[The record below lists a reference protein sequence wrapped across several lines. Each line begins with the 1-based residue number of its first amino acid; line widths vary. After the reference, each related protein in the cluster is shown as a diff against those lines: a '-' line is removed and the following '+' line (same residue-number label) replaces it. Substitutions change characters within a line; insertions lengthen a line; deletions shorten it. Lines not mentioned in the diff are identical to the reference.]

1 MIRVLIVDDSLTTRE
16 YLKYII
22 DSDPDLFLVGE
33 AANGAEAVDKVARLK
48 PDVVIM
54 DIQMPKMDGYTATQ
68 EIMQTFPV
76 PIVIHSTLVAPE
88 QSENIFAAMAAGAVA
103 VAEKP
108 PGIGHPGSEAL
119 TSKLLRTVKLM
130 SEVKVVKRKKTAARQ
145 DPKPVIPFTVTK
157 PEPASVV
164 CIGAS
169 TGGPPT
175 LQNILSQLDKN
186 FNIPI
191 LVVQHISKGFLAGMI
206 HWLSKDIRRPMTIPR
221 SGESIMPGHIYF
233 SPEDTDMSITAN
245 RKILLSNAETEVP
258 GRRPITHLFRS
269 AAKNLGNH
277 AVGVLLTGMGN
288 DGAVGLKEMRDR
300 GAATIV
306 QDRDSAVIFGMPAE
320 AIRLDA
326 ADHVLPPKD
335 IAAYLNAMIMQKAQ

>member
-22 DSDPDLFLVGE
+22 DADPELFLVAE
-33 AANGAEAVDKVARLK
+33 AVNGAEAVDKVTRLK

-54 DIQMPKMDGYTATQ
+54 DIQMPKMDGYKATQ
-68 EIMQTFPV
+68 EIMQTSPV

-108 PGIGHPGSEAL
+108 PGIGHPGSEIL

-130 SEVKVVKRKKTAARQ
+130 SEVKVVKRKKTEAPKGPKAAA
-145 DPKPVIPFTVTK
+145 PFKIEK

-175 LQNILSQLDKN
+175 LQKILLQLDEN
-186 FNIPI
+186 FNTPVLI
-191 LVVQHISKGFLAGMI
+191 VQHISKGFLAGMI

-221 SGESIMPGHIYF
+221 SGESILAGNIYF
-233 SPEDTDMSITAN
+233 SPEDANMSITAN
-245 RKILLSNAETEVP
+245 RKILLSSAANEGT
-258 GRRPITHLFRS
+258 GWRPITHLFRS

-306 QDRDSAVIFGMPAE
+306 QDRESAVIFGMPAE

-326 ADHVLPPKD
+326 ADYVLPPKD
-335 IAAYLNAMIMQKAQ
+335 IAAYLNAMIIQKAQ